1 MPQSKASKGDN
12 NSAHTET
19 RQPHVIKPQRDSR
32 RIRDRA
38 AQLVRKRLTCSRYN
52 RTSIP
57 GTKLLKVRRTLI
69 MDNTQRNNKETQ
81 PDRTTIA
88 DKLKKKNE
96 NLNKRRAHKNNRNSI
111 PHIQLLKFG
120 RPLIINNTQRN
131 GKRTQPNRKSIADK

>member
-1 MPQSKASKGDN
+1 
-12 NSAHTET
+12 
-19 RQPHVIKPQRDSR
+19 
-32 RIRDRA
+32 
-38 AQLVRKRLTCSRYN
+38 
-52 RTSIP
+52 
-57 GTKLLKVRRTLI
+57 